1 MTLLAIH
8 NLSKSFGGVKALS
21 AVSFTVNAGE
31 IMGLIGP
38 NGAGKTPCLN
48 LINGLLS
55 PSGGSIRLA
64 ARELVGLAP
73 YARARLGLARTFQNV
88 QLFGGMTVLENVLTG
103 RHLRQRVG
111 SLAALLP
118 LPQVSRARAENRER
132 GLSLLELVGLNG
144 REGFSAEAPAYGA
157 QRRPA

>member
-8 NLSKSFGGVKALS
+8 NLSKSSGGVKPLRA
-21 AVSFTVNAGE
+21 ASFAVNAGE

-38 NGAGKTPCLN
+38 NGAGKTTCFN

-64 ARELVGLAP
+64 ARDLGGLSP

-88 QLFGGMTVLENVLTG
+88 QLFGGITVLENVLPG
-103 RHLRQRVG
+103 RH
-111 SLAALLP
+111 
-118 LPQVSRARAENRER
+118 
-132 GLSLLELVGLNG
+132 
-144 REGFSAEAPAYGA
+144 
-157 QRRPA
+157 